1 LFLSALVVIT
11 NYGVKHPTLYSVD
24 DNMKVLLA
32 GANGYIG
39 TRLIPVLLE
48 KGHTVVC
55 LVRDKRRFHE
65 QNDYSDKVTL
75 LTADLLKPESI
86 STFPTDIDAAYYL
99 VHSMAQAD
107 NFAELEALS
116 AQHFVQAINQTNCK
130 QVIYLSG
137 ITNDTNLSNHLLSR
151 RHVEDV
157 LKDCVAAL
165 TVLRA
170 AIIIGSGSSSF
181 EIIRDLTEKLPLMT
195 VPRWVNTKCQPIA
208 IRDVLAYLEGV
219 LLNEASFHNTYDIG
233 GPDILTFKQMM
244 LTYAK
249 VRKLNRYIITIPF
262 LSPKISSYWL
272 YFVTSTSYP
281 LAQSLVDSMK
291 NETIMKN
298 NDIDNVVKRH
308 CLPYEEALKLAF
320 EKIEQNS
327 IVSSWKDALN
337 NGYLNSAF
345 MDKIKVPQ
353 NGTMEYK
360 VKQPFKRDA
369 AGVLS
374 NIMAIGGNRGWYYWD
389 WIWGIRGFL
398 DKLVG
403 GVGSRRGR
411 TSNISVSPGDAID
424 FWRVLLADP
433 INSRLLLYAE
443 MKLPGEAWLEFKI
456 ITRHDQTFLSQIATF
471 RPTGLWG
478 RMYWYLMWPFHLF
491 IFKGM
496 AKRITDY
503 KGSDR

>member
-1 LFLSALVVIT
+1 
-11 NYGVKHPTLYSVD
+11 
-24 DNMKVLLA
+24 MKVLLA

-48 KGHTVVC
+48 QGHTVVC

-65 QNDYSDKVTL
+65 QSDFSDRVTL
-75 LTADLLKPESI
+75 LTGDLLKEESI
-86 STFPTDIDAAYYL
+86 EDFPTDIDAAYYL
-99 VHSMAQAD
+99 VHSMAQAED
-107 NFAELEALS
+107 FAELEALS
-116 AQHFVQAINQTNCK
+116 AHNFTLSIDKTDCK

-137 ITNDTNLSNHLLSR
+137 ITNADELSNHLRSR

-157 LKDCVAAL
+157 LREGKAAL

-181 EIIRDLTEKLPLMT
+181 EIIRDLTEKLPIMT
-195 VPRWVNTKCQPIA
+195 VPRWVNTKCQSIA
-208 IRDVLAYLEGV
+208 IRDVLGYLDGV
-219 LLNEASFHNTYDIG
+219 LLNEPAFDKTFDIG

-244 LTYAK
+244 LSYAE
-249 VRKLNRYIITIPF
+249 VRKLKRYIITIPF
-262 LSPKISSYWL
+262 LSPKLSSYWL
-272 YFVTSTSYP
+272 YFVTSTSYS

-298 NDIDNVVKRH
+298 HDIDHVVKRS

-320 EKIEQNS
+320 EKIDQNS

-337 NGYLNSAF
+337 NGYLNSGF
-345 MDKIKVPQ
+345 MDQIKVPQ
-353 NGTMEYK
+353 NGTLEYK
-360 VKQPFKRDA
+360 VKQPFERDGA
-369 AGVLS
+369 EVLT

-389 WIWGIRGFL
+389 WIWSIRGFL
-398 DKLVG
+398 DKLFG

-411 TSNISVSPGDAID
+411 TSNISISPGDVVD
-424 FWRVLLADP
+424 FWRVLLADKV
-433 INSRLLLYAE
+433 NKRLLLYAE
-443 MKLPGEAWLEFKI
+443 MKVPGEAWLEFKI
-456 ITRHDQTFLSQIATF
+456 IERNHKMFLSQIATF
-471 RPTGLWG
+471 RPRGLWG

-496 AKRITDY
+496 ARKIVGFGES
-503 KGSDR
+503 K

>member
-1 LFLSALVVIT
+1 
-11 NYGVKHPTLYSVD
+11 
-24 DNMKVLLA
+24 MKVLLA

-39 TRLIPVLLE
+39 TRLISVLLE
-48 KGHTVVC
+48 HGHNVIC

-65 QNDYSDKVTL
+65 QNDYSDRVTL
-75 LTADLLKPESI
+75 LTGDLLKEQSI
-86 STFPTDIDAAYYL
+86 ETIPKDIDAAYYL

-107 NFAELEALS
+107 DFAALEALS
-116 AQHFVQAINQTNCK
+116 AHNFVQAINKTNCK
-130 QVIYLSG
+130 QAIYLSG
-137 ITNDTNLSNHLLSR
+137 ITNDTHLSNHLQSR

-157 LKDCVAAL
+157 LKEGKAAL

-181 EIIRDLTEKLPLMT
+181 EIIRDLTEKLPIMT

-208 IRDVLAYLEGV
+208 IRDVLGYLSGV
-219 LLNEASFHNTYDIG
+219 LLNERSFDRTFDIG

-249 VRKLNRYIITIPF
+249 VRKLKRYIITIPF

-272 YFVTSTSYP
+272 YFVTSTSYS

-298 NDIDNVVKRH
+298 HDIDGVVKRE
-308 CLPYEEALKLAF
+308 CLTYEEALKLAF
-320 EKIEQNS
+320 NKIEQNS

-337 NGYLNSAF
+337 NGYLTSGF
-345 MDKIKVPQ
+345 MDQIKVPQ
-353 NGTMEYK
+353 NGTLEYK
-360 VKQPFKRDA
+360 IKQPFKRDSA
-369 AGVLS
+369 DVLK
-374 NIMAIGGNRGWYYWD
+374 NFMAIGGNRGWYYWD
-389 WIWGIRGFL
+389 WIWSIRGFL
-398 DKLVG
+398 DKLFG

-411 TSNISVSPGDAID
+411 TSNTNISAGDVID
-424 FWRVLLADP
+424 FWRVLLADT
-433 INSRLLLYAE
+433 INNRLLLYAE

-456 ITRHDQTFLSQIATF
+456 IKRHDQTFLSQIATF
-471 RPTGLWG
+471 RPRGLWG
-478 RMYWYLMWPFHLF
+478 RAYWYLMWPFHLF

-496 AKRITDY
+496 AKKIVNFGQDN
-503 KGSDR
+503 S

>member
-1 LFLSALVVIT
+1 
-11 NYGVKHPTLYSVD
+11 
-24 DNMKVLLA
+24 MKVLLA

-65 QNDYSDKVTL
+65 QNDYSDRVTL
-75 LTADLLKPESI
+75 LTGDLLKEESI
-86 STFPTDIDAAYYL
+86 EAIPEDIDAAYYL

-107 NFAELEALS
+107 DFSKLEALS
-116 AQHFVQAINQTNCK
+116 AHNFVKALNKTTCK
-130 QVIYLSG
+130 QLVYLSG
-137 ITNDTNLSNHLLSR
+137 ITNAANLSDHLLSR

-157 LKDCVAAL
+157 LRESTVAL

-181 EIIRDLTEKLPLMT
+181 EIIRDLTEKLPIMT

-208 IRDVLAYLEGV
+208 IRDVLGYLEGV
-219 LLNEASFHNTYDIG
+219 LLNEATFQKTYDIG
-233 GPDILTFKQMM
+233 GPDVLTFKQMM

-249 VRKLNRYIITIPF
+249 VRKLKRYIVTIPF

-272 YFVTSTSYP
+272 YFVTSTSYS

-298 NDIDNVVKRH
+298 HDIDNVVKRQ
-308 CLPYEEALKLAF
+308 CLTYEDALKLAF

-337 NGYLNSAF
+337 NGYLTSGF
-345 MDKIKVPQ
+345 MDQIKVPQ
-353 NGTMEYK
+353 NGTLEYK
-360 VKQPFKRDA
+360 VKQPFNRDSA
-369 AGVLS
+369 EVLK

-389 WIWGIRGFL
+389 WIWSIRGFL
-398 DKLVG
+398 DKLFG

-411 TSNISVSPGDAID
+411 TSNVSISAGDVVD
-424 FWRVLLADP
+424 FWRVLLADK
-433 INSRLLLYAE
+433 INNRLLLYAE

-456 ITRHDQTFLSQIATF
+456 IERHNQTFLSQIATF
-471 RPTGLWG
+471 RPRGLWG
-478 RMYWYLMWPFHLF
+478 RLYWYIMWPFHLF

-496 AKRITDY
+496 AKRITDFEE
-503 KGSDR
+503 GS

>member
-1 LFLSALVVIT
+1 
-11 NYGVKHPTLYSVD
+11 
-24 DNMKVLLA
+24 MKVLLA

-65 QNDYSDKVTL
+65 QSDYSDKVTL
-75 LTADLLKPESI
+75 LTADLLKEESI
-86 STFPTDIDAAYYL
+86 EAFPEDIDAAYYL
-99 VHSMAQAD
+99 VHSMSQSD
-107 NFAELEALS
+107 DFAALEALS
-116 AQHFVQAINQTNCK
+116 AHHFTKAVDKTSCK

-137 ITNDTNLSNHLLSR
+137 ITNDKDLSKHLKSR
-151 RHVEDV
+151 RHVED
-157 LKDCVAAL
+157 LLREGKAAL

-181 EIIRDLTEKLPLMT
+181 EIIRDLTEKLPFMT

-208 IRDVLAYLEGV
+208 IRDVLGYLNGV
-219 LLNEASFHNTYDIG
+219 LMNGAALHKTFDIG
-233 GPDILTFKQMM
+233 GPDILSFKEMM
-244 LTYAK
+244 LVYAK

-272 YFVTSTSYP
+272 YFVTSTSYS

-298 NDIDNVVKRH
+298 HDIDNVVKRR
-308 CLPYEEALKLAF
+308 CLTYEEALQLAF

-337 NGYLNSAF
+337 YGYLNSGF
-345 MDKIKVPQ
+345 MDQIKVPQ
-353 NGTMEYK
+353 NGTLEYK
-360 VKQPFKRDA
+360 VKQPFKRDSA
-369 AGVLS
+369 DVLK

-389 WIWGIRGFL
+389 WIWSVRGFL
-398 DKLVG
+398 DKLFG
-403 GVGSRRGR
+403 GVGTRRGR
-411 TSNISVSPGDAID
+411 TSNVTISPGDVVD
-424 FWRVLLADP
+424 FWRVLLADK
-433 INSRLLLYAE
+433 INYRLLLYAE

-456 ITRHDQTFLSQIATF
+456 IERHNQTFLSQIATF
-471 RPTGLWG
+471 RPRGLWG
-478 RMYWYLMWPFHLF
+478 RLYWYTMWPFHLF

-496 AKRITDY
+496 AKRITDF
-503 KGSDR
+503 KES